1 MNKDWNSILIRYI
14 SLLVLGLGNL
24 FIFYLIFTPLT
35 IYSVFGLISR
45 FYDVVILIGNPTQA
59 CDIAINFLPFLKS
72 IACMNTTIFFKGYFA
87 SIIPACI
94 AGSAYYLL
102 LILNLSTPM
111 SKKQRLKSIF
121 FIMSS
126 FLFLN
131 ILRIFGFA
139 LLYANKGFELFNIAH
154 VAFWY
159 FGSTILVIIIWF
171 ANVFLFNIKSIPIYS
186 DFKFIINQ
194 IRGKE

>member
-14 SLLVLGLGNL
+14 SLLVLGFGNL

-35 IYSVFGLISR
+35 IYPVLDLISQ
-45 FYDVVILIGNPTQA
+45 FYNTTLLRGNPTQA
-59 CDIAINFLPFLKS
+59 CDIAANFFSFLKN

-111 SKKQRLKSIF
+111 NKKQRLKSLF
-121 FIMSS
+121 LLMSS

-131 ILRIFGFA
+131 IIRIFSFA

>member
-35 IYSVFGLISR
+35 IYPVLDLI
-45 FYDVVILIGNPTQA
+45 
-59 CDIAINFLPFLKS
+59 CDIAANFFSFLKN